1 MDINYYS
8 NQIGGGSLPV
18 YSGALRQRGA
28 GIGALAAGV
37 STFAIPLARK
47 YVVPIGREFI
57 RNAAPE
63 LINVIAG
70 KTKPT
75 RALKNAVLKTV
86 KKQIGGGARRQN
98 TKKKTAGKASRRPIY
113 RKTVQETLT
122 KHKAIKQARSQSKP
136 GNRKGDIFS
145 SVVDAGF

>member
-28 GIGALAAGV
+28 GIGALVAGV

-63 LINVIAG
+63 L
-70 KTKPT
+70 
-75 RALKNAVLKTV
+75 
-86 KKQIGGGARRQN
+86 KKQIGGGARKQN

-113 RKTVQETLT
+113 RKTVQVTLT